1 MMRVLLTAMAGL
13 VLAGCSAQPAA
24 NTNAGGEVPAPLI
37 ANQTAGT
44 HPISGLEIIEVSVES
59 GQMRHVFRT
68 ELANTPQSQAKGM
81 MFRTEMGDDEAML
94 FPSDL
99 PAPRSFWMK
108 NTPLSLDII
117 FVGVDG
123 RISNIAANAVPYS
136 LDSVLSQGPTIA
148 VLEIRGGLAAE
159 LGITAGDR
167 VIWPGAPEG
176 KVAE

>member
-1 MMRVLLTAMAGL
+1 MMRILWTAIAGL
-13 VLAGCSAQPAA
+13 ALASCSAQPAA
-24 NTNAGGEVPAPLI
+24 NTSAGGDVSATPSAG
-37 ANQTAGT
+37 QRAGT
-44 HPISGLEIIEVSVES
+44 HPISGLEIIDVAVQS
-59 GQMRHVFRT
+59 GQMRHVFRS
-68 ELANTPQSQAKGM
+68 ELANTPETQAKGM
-81 MFRTEMGDDEAML
+81 MFRTEMGDDEGML

-123 RISNIAANAVPYS
+123 RITNIGANAVPYS
-136 LDSVLSQGPTIA
+136 LDSVLSDGPTIA

-167 VIWPGAPEG
+167 VTWPGAPEA
-176 KVAE
+176 VQ